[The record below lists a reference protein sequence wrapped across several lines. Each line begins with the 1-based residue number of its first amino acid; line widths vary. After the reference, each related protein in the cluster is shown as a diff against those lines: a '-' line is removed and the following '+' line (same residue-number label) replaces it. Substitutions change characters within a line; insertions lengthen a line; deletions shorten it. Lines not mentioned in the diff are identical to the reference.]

1 VPRSALKRVHTR
13 AETQTDDGKLSLE
26 GFARAFRL
34 REDAFLHK
42 LLCLWDRNAVRCWA
56 PVS

>member
-1 VPRSALKRVHTR
+1 MPRSQAQR
-13 AETQTDDGKLSLE
+13 AEAHTHAKTQTDDGKLSLE

-42 LLCLWDRNAVRCWA
+42 LLCLWDRNAVRC
-56 PVS
+56 